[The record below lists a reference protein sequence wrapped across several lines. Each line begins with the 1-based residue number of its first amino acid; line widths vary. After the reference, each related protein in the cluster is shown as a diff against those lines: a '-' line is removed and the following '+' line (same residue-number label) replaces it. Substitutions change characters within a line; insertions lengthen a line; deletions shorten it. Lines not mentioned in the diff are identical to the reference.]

1 MAVFVFGKNS
11 DGVANSIY
19 RIAESQ
25 EVYDT
30 EKNFSD
36 DLYDLVTVSDADF
49 NSVKLGLKHPINKT
63 GSNVTYEENVY
74 FYDSQED
81 LSEEISKQINDLNHW
96 LESNTTSS
104 LRASVETYKNYLNGL
119 DVTTIINDAN
129 PELNKSIQQYAED
142 NAVTAFSF
150 LQLF

>member
-30 EKNFSD
+30 EINFSD